1 MSAPPN
7 PASST
12 SPQTQAKGSRVFKS
26 KSSSQSKSDWLA
38 ASLTTAKLI
47 AAGAECIPFPYVK
60 GVFGTVVV
68 ILETV
73 EKVKRNRDDLK
84 ELCGNIVEIIKIIQD
99 QLVAHGDT
107 GALKFKGLC
116 EDLASVLE
124 GVLQSIKELS
134 TKPRGLSGRF
144 KEVMKLGSTADEIA
158 GYRMRIQELRSN
170 FVLMAAIDTN
180 LQVHKAFSTGRLA
193 DLSTAPATQTITKC
207 PPPSRIFHGRQN
219 ILDKMHRF
227 FEQDL
232 DKQHIYLLHG
242 LGGAGK
248 TQIGLKF
255 IEEFSARTTETIDT
269 GLKNIAATQNAGSTA
284 QDSLDWL
291 SSKPAEWL
299 LFFDNA
305 DDTNINLNN
314 YFPRCKHGNIL
325 ITSRNPR
332 LRVYA
337 GSDSLVSNMEETDAV
352 ELLLTSAAQAFT
364 PENKE
369 IAADIVQTLYYF
381 PLAIIQ
387 AGAFISKSG
396 ALSSYLNIYAQNQ
409 ARLLSEQPD
418 QSHDDYARTVYTT
431 WQISFDQLSKP
442 AATLLQL
449 CSFLHH
455 TGISEDIFSRAS
467 AYPFFTNGPS
477 EEELH
482 DPLEFLSQFHGP
494 TGVWNPLQFMDVMNE
509 ITAYSLANFD
519 PDGKLYSIHPLVHT
533 WSRSTLADQGQY
545 LDWMI
550 AIVGMSISGIPN
562 RDMQLPSL
570 KLLPHVD
577 SLLCG
582 NTNISPDFRRDYGR
596 LYYYAGRS
604 KDAEQLYLAVL
615 EHQRSVL
622 GEDHLGTLYD
632 MGALASIY
640 TKLGKLQEAEELGVV
655 VLEKRRK
662 ILGEDHPDTLLTMGN
677 LADTY
682 QNLGKLQEA
691 EELGVVV
698 LEKWRKILGEDH
710 PDTLRAMG
718 NLASTY
724 RRLGKLQE
732 AEELE
737 VVVLE
742 KRRKILGE
750 DHPDTLRTMGNLA
763 STYHKQGKLQEAEEL
778 EVVVLEKRR
787 KILGEDHPDTLL
799 TMGNHAWTYYMTG
812 KFKKAEELGVVVLEK
827 RRKILG
833 EDHPDTLHTMGN
845 LADTYENLGK
855 LQEAEELGVLVL
867 EKLRK
872 ILGEDHLDTLRAMGN
887 LASTYRRLGK
897 LQEAEELE
905 VVVLEKRRKILGE
918 DHPDT
923 LRTMGNL
930 ASTYHKQGKL
940 QEAEELEVVV
950 LEKQR
955 KILGEDHPETLH
967 AMGNLASS
975 YHNLGKWQEAEE
987 LEVVVLE
994 KRRKI
999 LGEDHPDTLHAMGNL
1014 ASTYHRL
1021 GKLQEAE
1028 EVEVV
1033 VLEKRRKIL
1042 GEDHPETLWIM
1053 GNLASTYHKL
1063 GKLQEAEE
1071 VDVVVLEKQ
1080 RKILG
1085 EDHSDT
1091 LQTMGNLAAT
1101 CYYLNKFKEAEQL
1114 YVELLDRQ
1122 TALLGAD
1129 HPDTL
1134 RTANWLSSKHQ
1145 TTNNNSQDDS

>member
-1 MSAPPN
+1 MSASPN

-12 SPQTQAKGSRVFKS
+12 SPQTQAKGSWVFKS

-99 QLVAHGDT
+99 QLVAHGDS

-116 EDLASVLE
+116 ENLASVLD
-124 GVLQSIKELS
+124 GVLQSIKPLPTES
-134 TKPRGLSGRF
+134 RGLSGRF
-144 KEVMKLGSTADEIA
+144 KEVMKLGSTADKIA

-170 FVLMAAIDTN
+170 FVVYIFPFCNTFGSSILELMAAIDTN
-180 LQVHKAFSTGRLA
+180 LQVHKAFSTGRLP

-219 ILDKMHRF
+219 ILDKMHKF

-255 IEEFSARTTETIDT
+255 IEGLSGRFSDIFLIDTSTTETIDT

-305 DDTNINLNN
+305 DDPNINLNN
-314 YFPRCKHGNIL
+314 YFPLCKHGNIL

-337 GSDSLVSNMEETDAV
+337 GLDSLVSNMEETDAV
-352 ELLLTSAAQAFT
+352 ELLLKSAAQAFT
-364 PENKE
+364 PGNKE
-369 IAADIVQTLYYF
+369 IATEIVQTLYYF

-396 ALSSYLNIYAQNQ
+396 ALSSYLQIYAQHQ

-418 QSHDDYARTVYTT
+418 QSHDNYARTVYTT
-431 WQISFDQLSKP
+431 WQISFQQLSMP

-467 AYPFFTNGPS
+467 AYQFSSDGPS
-477 EEELH
+477 EEELQE
-482 DPLEFLSQFHGP
+482 PLEFLSQFHGP
-494 TGVWNPLQFMDVMNE
+494 TGIWDPLQFMDVMNE

-519 PDGKLYSIHPLVHT
+519 PDGKLYSIHPLVHN
-533 WSRSTLADQGQY
+533 WSRSTLADQGQQY
-545 LDWMI
+545 HDWMV

-562 RDMQLPSL
+562 QDMQLPSL

-577 SLLCG
+577 SLLRG
-582 NTNISPDFRRDYGR
+582 NTNIRPDFRNDYGR
-596 LYYYAGRS
+596 LYYFAERL
-604 KDAEQLYLAVL
+604 KDAEQLYLAVF
-615 EHQRSVL
+615 EQSRSVL
-622 GEDHLGTLYD
+622 GEDHSATLSA
-632 MGALASIY
+632 MGGLAATY
-640 TKLGKLQEAEELGVV
+640 TKLGKSQEAEELEVV

-662 ILGEDHPDTLLTMGN
+662 ILGEDHPDTL
-677 LADTY
+677 
-682 QNLGKLQEA
+682 
-691 EELGVVV
+691 
-698 LEKWRKILGEDH
+698 
-710 PDTLRAMG
+710 RAMG
-718 NLASTY
+718 NLAATY
-724 RRLGKLQE
+724 YKRGKLQE

-750 DHPDTLRTMGNLA
+750 DHPDTLRAMGNLA
-763 STYHKQGKLQEAEEL
+763 STYADLGKLQEAE
-778 EVVVLEKRR
+778 K
-787 KILGEDHPDTLL
+787 
-799 TMGNHAWTYYMTG
+799 
-812 KFKKAEELGVVVLEK
+812 LGVVVLEK

-833 EDHPDTLHTMGN
+833 EDHPDTLWIMGN
-845 LADTYENLGK
+845 LASTYRKLGK
-855 LQEAEELGVLVL
+855 LQEAEEVEVVVL

-872 ILGEDHLDTLRAMGN
+872 ILGEDHLETLRAMGN
-887 LASTYRRLGK
+887 LASTYADLGK
-897 LQEAEELE
+897 FQEAEELE
-905 VVVLEKRRKILGE
+905 VVVLEKRRKILGV

-923 LRTMGNL
+923 LFSMGNL
-930 ASTYHKQGKL
+930 ALTYSKLDKFQEAEELEVVVLEKRRKILGVDHPETLFSMGNLALTYHQLGKL

-955 KILGEDHPETLH
+955 KILGDDHLETLH
-967 AMGNLASS
+967 
-975 YHNLGKWQEAEE
+975 
-987 LEVVVLE
+987 V
-994 KRRKI
+994 
-999 LGEDHPDTLHAMGNL
+999 
-1014 ASTYHRL
+1014 
-1021 GKLQEAE
+1021 
-1028 EVEVV
+1028 
-1033 VLEKRRKIL
+1033 
-1042 GEDHPETLWIM
+1042 
-1053 GNLASTYHKL
+1053 
-1063 GKLQEAEE
+1063 
-1071 VDVVVLEKQ
+1071 
-1080 RKILG
+1080 
-1085 EDHSDT
+1085 
-1091 LQTMGNLAAT
+1091 MGNLAAT
-1101 CYYLNKFKEAEQL
+1101 CYHLSKFKEAEQL

-1134 RTANWLSSKHQ
+1134 VTANNLSITHWTMSK
-1145 TTNNNSQDDS
+1145 NSQGHS

>member
-99 QLVAHGDT
+99 QLVAHRDT

-116 EDLASVLE
+116 EDLASVLD
-124 GVLQSIKELS
+124 GVLQSIKPLPTES
-134 TKPRGLSGRF
+134 RGLSGRF
-144 KEVMKLGSTADEIA
+144 KEVMKLGSTADKIA

-170 FVLMAAIDTN
+170 FVLMAAVDTN
-180 LQVHKAFSTGRLA
+180 LQVHRAFSAGRLP
-193 DLSTAPATQTITKC
+193 DLSAAPVTRTTTKC

-219 ILDKMHRF
+219 ILDKMHKF

-248 TQIGLKF
+248 TQIGLRF
-255 IEEFSARTTETIDT
+255 IEELSARFSDIFLIDTSTTETIDT

-284 QDSLDWL
+284 QDGLEWL

-431 WQISFDQLSKP
+431 WQISFDQLGKP

-570 KLLPHVD
+570 KLLPHAD
-577 SLLCG
+577 SLLHG
-582 NTNISPDFRRDYGR
+582 NMNLRPDFRSDYGR
-596 LYYYAGRS
+596 LYYYAGRL
-604 KDAEQLYLAVL
+604 KDAEQLDLAVL
-615 EHQRSVL
+615 EHRGSVL
-622 GEDHLGTLYD
+622 GEDHLDTLYA
-632 MGALASIY
+632 MAALALTY
-640 TKLGKLQEAEELGVV
+640 TELGKLQEAEELSAVVLEKMRKILGEDHPETLHAMGNLALTYVKLGKLQEAEELEVV
-655 VLEKRRK
+655 MLEKQRQ
-662 ILGEDHPDTLLTMGN
+662 ILGEDHPDTLHTMGN
-677 LADTY
+677 LASTY
-682 QNLGKLQEA
+682 HKLGKLQEA
-691 EELGVVV
+691 EEVEVGV
-698 LEKWRKILGEDH
+698 LEKRRKILGEDH

-724 RRLGKLQE
+724 GQLGKLQE

-742 KRRKILGE
+742 K
-750 DHPDTLRTMGNLA
+750 
-763 STYHKQGKLQEAEEL
+763 
-778 EVVVLEKRR
+778 
-787 KILGEDHPDTLL
+787 
-799 TMGNHAWTYYMTG
+799 W
-812 KFKKAEELGVVVLEK
+812 
-827 RRKILG
+827 
-833 EDHPDTLHTMGN
+833 
-845 LADTYENLGK
+845 
-855 LQEAEELGVLVL
+855 
-867 EKLRK
+867 
-872 ILGEDHLDTLRAMGN
+872 
-887 LASTYRRLGK
+887 
-897 LQEAEELE
+897 
-905 VVVLEKRRKILGE
+905 
-918 DHPDT
+918 
-923 LRTMGNL
+923 
-930 ASTYHKQGKL
+930 
-940 QEAEELEVVV
+940 
-950 LEKQR
+950 
-955 KILGEDHPETLH
+955 
-967 AMGNLASS
+967 
-975 YHNLGKWQEAEE
+975 
-987 LEVVVLE
+987 
-994 KRRKI
+994 RKI

-1042 GEDHPETLWIM
+1042 GEDHPETLRTM
-1053 GNLASTYHKL
+1053 ENLASTYYKQ

-1071 VDVVVLEKQ
+1071 LEVFVLEKR

-1085 EDHSDT
+1085 EDHPDT
-1091 LQTMGNLAAT
+1091 LHAMKNLAET
-1101 CYYLNKFKEAEQL
+1101 CHQLNRFKEAEQL

-1129 HPDTL
+1129 HPATL
-1134 RTANWLSSKHQ
+1134 RTANNLSITRRAMSK
-1145 TTNNNSQDDS
+1145 NS